1 MNGVWQALQQ
11 DLSDFADAGRITHVV
26 LRLLAA
32 VILGGVLGYQRES
45 VGKAAG
51 MRTYMLVAAGSAF
64 IVMVPQ
70 LEDMASADMSRVIQG
85 LVTGIGFLGGG
96 AILKLATEKNIIGLT
111 TAAGIWMAAAIGVAV
126 GLGRLGTAALATAT
140 AFAIFTVIYH
150 WEQRMHNKQVTHDD
164 N

>member
-1 MNGVWQALQQ
+1 MNGVWEALQE
-11 DLSDFADAGRITHVV
+11 DLSDFADPGRITHVV

-32 VILGGVLGYQRES
+32 VVLGGVLGYQRES

-150 WEQRMHNKQVTHDD
+150 WEQRMLKK
-164 N
+164 